1 MHSKTHQVQLF
12 LHWLKIIPDKNYK
25 TFKRKFMNLKL
36 IIAFALILGICQLYG
51 QENYKTVS
59 KEDSTKIYTGGKPYE
74 VKTFAQKFKGKK
86 PRNVIMMI
94 GDGMGVSHVYAGLT
108 ANGGHLFLDNFKQ
121 VGFSKTQ
128 SSDKY
133 ITDSAAGGTALSTG
147 QKTYNGAIGVNTDTV
162 AIKTIL
168 EMAEEKGLST
178 GLVSTSAITHA
189 TPASYIAHQGSRGSY
204 EDIAADFLK
213 TDIDVFIGGGYKH
226 FAERKDKRDLIS
238 ELKQRGYQVE
248 RDMNRI
254 AEVKTGKLAGLTADE
269 HNEVYPKRKMDL
281 PLSTQTALNILS
293 QNKKGFF
300 IMIEGSQI
308 DWGAHQ
314 NNTGY
319 VVKEMLDFDR
329 SIGKALEFAAK
340 DKHTLIVVTAD
351 HETGGLALMGG
362 DMKTGMVKGAF
373 TWGDHTGVMV
383 PVFSYGPGAEKLTGI
398 MENTE
403 IAKRIMEL
411 MGF

>member
-1 MHSKTHQVQLF
+1 MKLKSLIILALLVASQQLF
-12 LHWLKIIPDKNYK
+12 S
-25 TFKRKFMNLKL
+25 
-36 IIAFALILGICQLYG
+36 

-59 KEDSTKIYTGGKPYE
+59 KADSTKVYLGGKPYE
-74 VKTFAQKFKGKK
+74 VKTFTQKFKGKK
-86 PRNVIMMI
+86 PKNVIMMI
-94 GDGMGVSHVYAGLT
+94 GDGMGTSQIFAGLT

-128 SSDKY
+128 SSNNY
-133 ITDSAAGGTALSTG
+133 ITDSGAGGTALSTG

-168 EMAEEKGLST
+168 EMAEDHGLAT

-189 TPASYIAHQGSRGSY
+189 TPASFIAHQGSRGSY

-226 FAERKDKRDLIS
+226 FTERKDKRDLTS
-238 ELKQRGYQVE
+238 ELKQKGYQVLRNMDE
-248 RDMNRI
+248 I
-254 AEVKTGKLAGLTADE
+254 AQVKTGKLAGLTADE
-269 HNEVYPKRKMDL
+269 HNEVYPKRKMNL
-281 PLSTQTALNILS
+281 PLSTQTALDILN

-308 DWGAHQ
+308 DWGGHA
-314 NNTGY
+314 NNTIY
-319 VVKEMLDFDR
+319 IVNEMLDFDQT
-329 SIGKALEFAAK
+329 IGKALEFAAN
-340 DKHTLIVVTAD
+340 DGETLIVVTAD
-351 HETGGLALMGG
+351 HETGGFALTGG

-373 TWGDHTGVMV
+373 PTGDHTATMV
-383 PVFSYGPGAEKLTGI
+383 PVFAYGPGAENFTGI
-398 MENTE
+398 MENTD
-403 IAKRIMEL
+403 IAKKIIQL